1 MVVAKVFSMVG
12 HDRGNGHVPVFLV
25 LHPTW
30 TISTYYFPVSCG
42 VAEDHC
48 LLSPQEKDEVE
59 EVEKIWEEENAVVRA
74 ATLVAKKGRTWG
86 VSSGGLGSLQRS
98 IRSLHLRAF
107 DVAKAPKEM
116 RVAQ

>member
-1 MVVAKVFSMVG
+1 MVAAKEVSMVG
-12 HDRGNGHVPVFLV
+12 HDCGNGHVPAFLV

-30 TISTYYFPVSCG
+30 TISTYCFPVSCG

-59 EVEKIWEEENAVVRA
+59 EVEKIWAEENAVVRA
-74 ATLVAKKGRTWG
+74 ATLVAKKGRT
-86 VSSGGLGSLQRS
+86 SGECSVDQGSLQRS

-107 DVAKAPKEM
+107 DIAKAIKDM
-116 RVAQ
+116 CVAQ

>member
-48 LLSPQEKDEVE
+48 LWSPQVKDEVE
-59 EVEKIWEEENAVVRA
+59 EVEKIWEEDNAVVRA

-86 VSSGGLGSLQRS
+86 VSSGVW
-98 IRSLHLRAF
+98 
-107 DVAKAPKEM
+107 VACNGVLDLCIYVLLMSRKHQK
-116 RVAQ
+116 RCV